1 MRHRVERA
9 VLEGRTAAELRA
21 LARDLGIP
29 RASSMKKADLVDRIL
44 SDDEL
49 AGAALGRELTSGSSP
64 A

>member
-1 MRHRVERA
+1 
-9 VLEGRTAAELRA
+9 
-21 LARDLGIP
+21 
-29 RASSMKKADLVDRIL
+29 MKKADLVDRIL